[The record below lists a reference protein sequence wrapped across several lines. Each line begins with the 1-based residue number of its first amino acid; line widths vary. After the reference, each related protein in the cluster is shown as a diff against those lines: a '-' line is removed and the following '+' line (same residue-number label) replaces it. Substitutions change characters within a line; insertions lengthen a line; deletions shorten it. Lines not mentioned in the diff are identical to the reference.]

1 MWRPTTTSC
10 RCGGEGGGVIVQ
22 VDAGGEG
29 RVMVGWEEVGRP
41 LLDRTPRSHR
51 PRPPVYLTPSPPPL
65 QVQLTADYAPAKLM
79 ELLTASQFYP
89 LEAALSICQRRGMVS
104 EQVRRREGEGQGR
117 GSFLPPEPPSLRSPA
132 TWIGMVSEQG
142 RLHPPCQWSR
152 SRCTF

>member
-1 MWRPTTTSC
+1 MGGSGKAVAGQDTTF
-10 RCGGEGGGVIVQ
+10 
-22 VDAGGEG
+22 
-29 RVMVGWEEVGRP
+29 
-41 LLDRTPRSHR
+41 
-51 PRPPVYLTPSPPPL
+51 SPPPPPCL
-65 QVQLTADYAPAKLM
+65 PYTLPPPPQVQLTADYAPAKLM